1 MSPILNGSFALER
14 FERGN
19 AIEIHNGMMFDFYPG
34 LPQMWKQLT
43 PFEVWEWGSG
53 VASLQKLHFNRQLS
67 CSLVARHSV
76 FNFLQWSN
84 PGWWGRPGS
93 NANITLFESSSTYY
107 GFIIYVWIDQA
118 CVGGQVIS
126 SVTSLTSYAL
136 SVASFRVKLL
146 WSSRFLSVRAP
157 LLGCSQN
164 RLNWYNR
171 RKVLWISL
179 SQLEIKTFCCTRC
192 SKYLHWENH
201 SALVP
206 SLRRGLSPQLRF

>member
-1 MSPILNGSFALER
+1 MFPGVTRVWNVKATNTFWSLGTRLWCCLSPKA
-14 FERGN
+14 
-19 AIEIHNGMMFDFYPG
+19 P
-34 LPQMWKQLT
+34 
-43 PFEVWEWGSG
+43 
-53 VASLQKLHFNRQLS
+53 LQQLS
-67 CSLVARHSV
+67 HSLVARHSV
-76 FNFLQWSN
+76 LNFLQWSN
-84 PGWWGRPGS
+84 PGWWGRSGS
-93 NANITLFESSSTYY
+93 NANITLLESSSTYH

-171 RKVLWISL
+171 RKVLFVSVGNKDILLYKMLKVFTLRKSL
-179 SQLEIKTFCCTRC
+179 SIGTLLTERDF
-192 SKYLHWENH
+192 SD
-201 SALVP
+201 
-206 SLRRGLSPQLRF
+206 